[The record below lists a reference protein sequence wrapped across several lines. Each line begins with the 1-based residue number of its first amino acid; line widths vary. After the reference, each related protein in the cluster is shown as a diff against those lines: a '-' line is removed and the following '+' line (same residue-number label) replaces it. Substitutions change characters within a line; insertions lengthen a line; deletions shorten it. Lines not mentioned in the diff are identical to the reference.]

1 MEQPSIINE
10 IKGKNAYIVL
20 GGASWKHI
28 RNLII
33 IFSLGFWKT
42 VRVET
47 IYIRNQSPTQFKIY

>member
-10 IKGKNAYIVL
+10 IKGKNVYIVL